1 MSKIVATIEARMT
14 SSRLPGKV
22 LLPVEGKPALLHI
35 VERLKRSR
43 YIDDVV
49 VATTV
54 NATDDPI
61 EKMCRENDCSFYR
74 GSEEDVLVR
83 VLEAA
88 KSVEADVIVE
98 ITGDCP
104 VIDWRVVDDLIEFY
118 NNGDYDYCSNM
129 GQRPYPVGFETQVF
143 AVDVLQKVSELT
155 TNKADREHVSL
166 YIYTHPEIFKIGY
179 READERFYYPDIEV
193 TLDDENDYELVRE
206 IYAELYTKDN
216 DFSSIDVI
224 ELFKR
229 RKDLYDYI
237 KKADRKYHEDFLKEQ
252 EAYEEK
258 ED

>member
-22 LLPVEGKPALLHI
+22 LLPVEGKPVLLHI

-49 VATTV
+49 VATTI
-54 NATDDPI
+54 NETDDAI
-61 EKMCRENDCSFYR
+61 EVMCRENGCSFYR
-74 GSEEDVLVR
+74 GSEEDVLLR

-88 KSVEADVIVE
+88 KSVKADTIVE

-104 VIDWRVVDDLIEFY
+104 VIDWRVADDLIAFY
-118 NNGDYDYCSNM
+118 DAGEYDYCSNM
-129 GQRPYPVGFETQVF
+129 GKRPYPVGFETQVF
-143 AVDVLQKVSELT
+143 SVDVLQRVSELT

-179 READERFYYPDIEV
+179 READERFYHPEVEV
-193 TLDDENDYELVRE
+193 TLDDKNDYELVKA
-206 IYAELYTKDN
+206 IYDELYRKDV
-216 DFSSIDVI
+216 DFSALDVI
-224 ELFKR
+224 DLFKKR
-229 RKDLYDYI
+229 PDLYDYV

-252 EAYEEK
+252 KSYEQTEQ
-258 ED
+258 